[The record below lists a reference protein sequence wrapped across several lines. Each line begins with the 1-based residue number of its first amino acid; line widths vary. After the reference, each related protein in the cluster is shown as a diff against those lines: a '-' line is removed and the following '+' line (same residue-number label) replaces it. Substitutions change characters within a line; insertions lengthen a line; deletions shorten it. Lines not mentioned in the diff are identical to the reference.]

1 MNRMVILGR
10 DPAAPSKEV
19 QCNPLAQKQVSSFPS
34 DGGDM
39 LDGLKGCTFLDV
51 PFNSVRKS
59 ICEKLDRRGGREHYS
74 QPSCVKI
81 SVTKGA
87 PAKTAASLPFP
98 RRNASL

>member
-59 ICEKLDRRGGREHYS
+59 ICEKLDRRGGGEN
-74 QPSCVKI
+74 I
-81 SVTKGA
+81 T
-87 PAKTAASLPFP
+87 
-98 RRNASL
+98 RNQVV